1 MHDASPLPQPN
12 TIEKAVHIAVRIL
25 SGLTRVRR
33 GPFQTKPVL
42 DVAGKN
48 NHLEPPERCG
58 AGADRGALLL
68 KELPPTRPPDRAAR
82 ASPGTAAPSKIAAAR
97 AAAAGAASLLVK

>member
-58 AGADRGALLL
+58 AGADRGAGSA
-68 KELPPTRPPDRAAR
+68 LPPTRPPDRAAR